1 MLRSP
6 LPERGGASS
15 QHGATPVTPTVA
27 LDTCAGQEKSSNPPI
42 PAFGQLTGRL
52 GRALR
57 ETAMER
63 DSGDLEGTG
72 DSRHANDCL
81 KGEDGPDVRSD
92 LGYLGAVGKGRYK

>member
-1 MLRSP
+1 
-6 LPERGGASS
+6 
-15 QHGATPVTPTVA
+15 
-27 LDTCAGQEKSSNPPI
+27 
-42 PAFGQLTGRL
+42 LTGRL

-57 ETAMER
+57 ETAIER
-63 DSGDLEGTG
+63 DGGDLEGTG